1 MKKAGGLLL
10 AVALSCKSVAPLP
23 ELSGGIEIGL
33 KRGSA
38 WSTYTLRPPHLIGAR
53 GNLRIQKGRFSG
65 AVAGVQTVIETTE
78 EGLTGQAGCPIELDI
93 DGTPE
98 ELEVSGIWNGAR
110 VRFTITPESIRGTMG
125 GAPLSG
131 GGSSGAGRFDG
142 SSNGLLDGRVTNVG
156 KCPRSTQCQYVLDK
170 IDEEGVRS
178 GVSICSGLPEDTV
191 LEFPRN
197 IQGWLSRNEA
207 VAVLLVL
214 LSSPPTTSME
224 TGPRTYE

>member
-1 MKKAGGLLL
+1 MWGGVLLVMGL
-10 AVALSCKSVAPLP
+10 ALSCKSAAPLP

-38 WSTYTLRPPHLIGAR
+38 WSTYTLRPPHLIGPR
-53 GNLRIQKGRFSG
+53 GSLRIQKGRFSG
-65 AVAGVQTVIETTE
+65 AVGGVQTIIEATD

-110 VRFTITPESIRGTMG
+110 VRFTITPETIRGTIG

-131 GGSSGAGRFDG
+131 GRSVGGRDDG
-142 SSNGLLDGRVTNVG
+142 SSSGLLDGRIANLG

-224 TGPRTYE
+224 PWPRTGE